1 MLTLLLIACAS
12 TPASST
18 ADATP
23 QQSAENSTLATWE
36 NGSLSVSDLDD
47 EVTRQLK
54 QMEAEYLLKR
64 YQTELQIAENYGI
77 EKVAETTG
85 QDLQQL
91 IIQEI
96 TTKVT
101 PPTDAEVQAFYVE
114 NTARMGGRSFEETA
128 ESIGA
133 FLQDE
138 RSKVVVD
145 QWLTEFKAK
154 HNFKVSVPFP
164 DLPRFEVSVDDD
176 PSMGPEDAEIT
187 LIEFGEYECP
197 FCVRAKV
204 VTDQL
209 MKNYEGKIRRVYR
222 DFPLGFHQRAIPA
235 AVAANCAGA
244 QDKYFPMHDL
254 ILGDQSNL
262 SDEAFKGYAEQLKL
276 DIAAW
281 ETCLQDPAQ
290 VAEIRADMADGEKV
304 GVSGTPGFFIN
315 GIFLSGALP
324 YETFEAIIERELA
337 KK

>member
-1 MLTLLLIACAS
+1 MLTLLLFACAS
-12 TPASST
+12 TPASTTTSQ
-18 ADATP
+18 P
-23 QQSAENSTLATWE
+23 AENTTLATWE

-47 EVTRQLK
+47 EITRQLK

-64 YQTELQIAENYGI
+64 YQTEVQIAEGLGI
-77 EKVAETTG
+77 EKVAEATG

-91 IIQEI
+91 IIQEV
-96 TTKVT
+96 TTKAV
-101 PPTDAEVQAFYVE
+101 PPTDAEVQSFYEE
-114 NTARMGGRSFEETA
+114 NKARMGDRSLEEA
-128 ESIGA
+128 AASISA
-133 FLQDE
+133 FLQEE
-138 RSKVVVD
+138 RSKEIVD
-145 QWLTEFKAK
+145 QWLAAFKAK

-176 PSMGPEDAEIT
+176 PSIGPDDAPIT
-187 LIEFGEYECP
+187 IIEFGEYECP
-197 FCVRAKV
+197 FCARAKV

-262 SDEAFKGYAEQLKL
+262 SDEAFKSYAEQLKL
-276 DIAAW
+276 DIPAW

>member
-1 MLTLLLIACAS
+1 MLTLLLFACAS
-12 TPASST
+12 TPASTTT
-18 ADATP
+18 AQP
-23 QQSAENSTLATWE
+23 AENTTLATWE

-47 EVTRQLK
+47 EITRQLK

-64 YQTELQIAENYGI
+64 YQTEVQIAEGLGI
-77 EKVAETTG
+77 EKVAEATG

-91 IIQEI
+91 IMQEVS
-96 TTKVT
+96 TKAT
-101 PPTDAEVQAFYVE
+101 PPTDAEVQAFYEE
-114 NTARMGGRSFEETA
+114 NKARIGDRSLEETA
-128 ESIGA
+128 ASISA
-133 FLQDE
+133 FLQEE
-138 RSKVVVD
+138 RSKEIVE
-145 QWLTEFKAK
+145 QWLADFKAK

-164 DLPRFEVSVDDD
+164 ELPRFEVSVDDD
-176 PSMGPEDAEIT
+176 PSMGPEDAAIT

-197 FCVRAKV
+197 FCARAKV

-337 KK
+337 K